1 MNKAPVGVF
10 DSGLG
15 GLSVM
20 KAIRSLMPNEDLLYF
35 ADCAYAPY
43 GDRSSQYIIERSES
57 ITRELL
63 LRGVKAL
70 VVACNTATATAV
82 NDLRSKFSLPIIGI
96 EPAVKPAAA
105 ASKTRA
111 IGVLATTRTLTSER
125 YRDLVKRYAQDSIKV
140 VSVPCPGLME
150 CVEAGAWESPHT
162 LSLIHKYLDP
172 IRKANA
178 DQIVLGCTH
187 YPFLTK
193 QIQTLAPAGIT
204 IIDPSLAVAKELRH
218 RLSLID
224 GLNETDHEGSERFLI
239 SGEAEN
245 HRSVVELLWNRPVQL
260 ESIRD

>member
-35 ADCAYAPY
+35 ADCVYAPY

-82 NDLRSKFSLPIIGI
+82 NDLRAKFSLPIIGI

-125 YRDLVKRYAQDSIKV
+125 YRD
-140 VSVPCPGLME
+140 
-150 CVEAGAWESPHT
+150 
-162 LSLIHKYLDP
+162 
-172 IRKANA
+172 
-178 DQIVLGCTH
+178 
-187 YPFLTK
+187 
-193 QIQTLAPAGIT
+193 
-204 IIDPSLAVAKELRH
+204 
-218 RLSLID
+218 
-224 GLNETDHEGSERFLI
+224 
-239 SGEAEN
+239 
-245 HRSVVELLWNRPVQL
+245 
-260 ESIRD
+260 